1 MQMLDLDSC
10 LVRFLLLLFRSQ
22 GQIFWVSL
30 VEQEHKVVGQVTTAD
45 RDLRDEVRQRI
56 AFIDGNRMR
65 YALTCI
71 DNSARCSSSCK
82 ERQHSLVAHVKS
94 LNLQVLEPK

>member
-1 MQMLDLDSC
+1 MLDLDRC

-22 GQIFWVSL
+22 GQIFRVSL

-56 AFIDGNRMR
+56 TFIDWHRVR
-65 YALTCI
+65 YALTCV
-71 DNSARCSSSCK
+71 NNGARCSSRC
-82 ERQHSLVAHVKS
+82 EQRQNSLVAHVKS